1 MTINIYNK
9 IDPSKAY
16 LRALYKATGL
26 TDSDLKKPLVAVVN
40 SWNEFNPGHSHLNK
54 LADFVKQGIKSAGA
68 TPLEFNTIAPCDGIA
83 QGPGM
88 HYILPSRDIIAASIE
103 LMVKAHYTIQ
113 GMVMLCS
120 CDKIIPGMLMAAAR
134 INLPTIF
141 LTGGVMPPVEI
152 GGEMK
157 VTCDVKE
164 AIGQYTSGKITEKEF
179 FRIESEICSS
189 KGTCNMMGTAVTMAC
204 IVEALGL
211 SLPGC
216 ATLPSLDASRIELSR
231 KTGEEVIRLIK
242 NNQKARDFITPHSI
256 ENACRVALAI
266 GGSTNAVLH
275 MTALAQEIDF
285 DLIMDDFDDLS
296 RETPLLAKFKPASEF
311 NISDFDEAGGV
322 LAIMKELAIKLKLDV
337 PHVSGVSLKDLLTG
351 IEVKRP
357 EVIHSY
363 DNPLSP
369 EGGIAILKGN
379 LAPFGALVKQSA
391 VISKMLKHEG
401 PARVFN
407 SEEEIQDALLS
418 KKKIKDGEVLVIR
431 YEGPKNGMRE
441 LSIPAAILTGM
452 GVNES
457 VAMITDGR
465 YSGATRGPCI
475 GHICPEAIEG
485 GPIAIIQ
492 DGDIIEIDIENRGLN
507 VLLSEEE
514 IKKRSENWEKPEPKI
529 KEGYLKIYSKIVSS
543 AKYGAFL
550 E

>member
-1 MTINIYNK
+1 MTISIYNK

-54 LADFVKQGIKSAGA
+54 LADFVKQGIKAAGG

-152 GGEMK
+152 DGKMK

-189 KGTCNMMGTAVTMAC
+189 KGTCNMMGTAITMAC

-211 SLPGC
+211 SLPGS
-216 ATLPSLDASRIELSR
+216 ATLTSLDASRMELSR
-231 KTGEEVIRLIK
+231 KTGEKIIQLIK
-242 NNQKARDFITPHSI
+242 NNQKARDFITSQSI

-337 PHVSGVSLKDLLTG
+337 PHVYGASLKDLITR

-357 EVIHSY
+357 EVINSS

-391 VISKMLKHEG
+391 VVSKMLKHEG

-407 SEEEIQDALLS
+407 SEEEVQDALLS
-418 KKKIKDGEVLVIR
+418 KKKIKEGDVLIIR

-452 GVNES
+452 GLNDS

-475 GHICPEAIEG
+475 GHVCPDAHEG
-485 GPIAIIQ
+485 GPIAIIK
-492 DGDIIEIDIENRGLN
+492 DGDIVEIDIPNRILN
-507 VLLSEEE
+507 VKISNDE
-514 IKKRSENWEKPEPKI
+514 IEKRTENLKPIEPKI
-529 KEGYLKIYSKIVSS
+529 KVGFLKFFAEHVSS
-543 AKYGAFL
+543 ARYGAVL
-550 E
+550 R